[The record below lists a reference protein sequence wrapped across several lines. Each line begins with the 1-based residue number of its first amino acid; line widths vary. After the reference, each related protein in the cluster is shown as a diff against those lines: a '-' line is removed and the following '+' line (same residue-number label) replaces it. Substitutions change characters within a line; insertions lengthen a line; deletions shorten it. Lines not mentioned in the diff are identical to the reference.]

1 MLARGWLSVCYRKY
15 VYPVT
20 QITPAFLNQE
30 NGEFSTRC
38 FQAEVFSLESHQSL
52 VASRYQTVGSK
63 ALGSPI
69 RKSNP
74 NSPLFFYYS
83 FCSFCSFCSFF
94 FFLFLFF
101 SFSSTST
108 TMLRR
113 DITTSFLRRAIAHVN
128 LKRSMRVV
136 YCLS

>member
-38 FQAEVFSLESHQSL
+38 FQAEVFSLESHQIL

-63 ALGSPI
+63 ALESPI

-83 FCSFCSFCSFF
+83 FRSFFFSFFSFF
-94 FFLFLFF
+94 FFFFFFFLVP
-101 SFSSTST
+101 SISHETR
-108 TMLRR
+108 TMGLP
-113 DITTSFLRRAIAHVN
+113 L
-128 LKRSMRVV
+128 L
-136 YCLS
+136 